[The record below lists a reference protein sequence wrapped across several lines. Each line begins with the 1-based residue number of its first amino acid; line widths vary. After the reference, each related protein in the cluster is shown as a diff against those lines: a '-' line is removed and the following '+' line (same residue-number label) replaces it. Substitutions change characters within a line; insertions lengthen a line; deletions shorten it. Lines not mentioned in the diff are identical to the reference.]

1 MRPTE
6 TFVFFYIISTS
17 PFFVNCAV
25 RVDFVAFGRHGDSH
39 RACESIINIVI
50 SKLNFTLKIELII
63 NCEGGG
69 DSGLLLPETFTCAAT
84 GKKERRNFS
93 CLKCPHRRF
102 SIFGRLSANDRFSRA
117 RINIF
122 RPLLSL
128 INRRVC

>member
-17 PFFVNCAV
+17 PFFARPNCAI
-25 RVDFVAFGRHGDSH
+25 RLDFVAFGRHGDSH

-69 DSGLLLPETFTCAAT
+69 DSGLLLSETFTCA
-84 GKKERRNFS
+84 GDGKERKAQFFVLEMS
-93 CLKCPHRRF
+93 P
-102 SIFGRLSANDRFSRA
+102 SEIFHFWEAF
-117 RINIF
+117 
-122 RPLLSL
+122 
-128 INRRVC
+128 C